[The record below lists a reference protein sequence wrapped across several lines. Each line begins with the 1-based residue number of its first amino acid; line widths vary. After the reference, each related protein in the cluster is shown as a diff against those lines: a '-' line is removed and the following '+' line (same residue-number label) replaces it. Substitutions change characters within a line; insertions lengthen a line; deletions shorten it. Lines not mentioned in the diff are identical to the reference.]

1 MKKIIVKE
9 SQLVNITEK
18 VIKEQYSDDPNAF
31 NTEVQDVSFYGL
43 EKIFYRV

>member
-1 MKKIIVKE
+1 MKKIILKE

-31 NTEVQDVSFYGL
+31 ETGVKKYTTRITP
-43 EKIFYRV
+43 K